1 MKKPKFSI
9 LLPTKNRLNLL
20 SSCINSVLEQ
30 NFVDFELIVSDNN
43 STDNTRIYCKNIFDN
58 RLKYFRLN
66 KDFPVTANWNNA
78 YSKAKGEY
86 IIIMGDDDYLT
97 KNFLTKVNEQL
108 DNSDNKIVIVN
119 QARYYF
125 EDYED
130 VNVKGKV
137 VLRKYT
143 NSTFQINSSK
153 YLADFFNFKKTFHSA
168 SITIKKDILDTI
180 INPGEL
186 GPYKEPFPDYTAIF
200 SAISLV
206 DYVTYVDLPLLIAGV
221 SSVGCGIQAQSDRK
235 RYWNDELSTKFGF
248 SPPVAGDLFV
258 NYYYVSQKIV
268 QSKITSKVYNINI
281 DKYLKSF
288 ISELFLVRFQNKYD
302 LLEFEFKSIKQY
314 SSVQPFKIRLKINY
328 LLLQGYIK
336 LELKK
341 IGFYKIRFLLNK
353 LNNPGIIKA
362 SSIEM
367 ASKVV

>member
-9 LLPTKNRLNLL
+9 LLPTKNRINLL
-20 SSCINSVLEQ
+20 RSCINSVLEQ
-30 NFVDFELIVSDNN
+30 NFIDFELIVSDNN
-43 STDNTRIYCKNIFDN
+43 STDNTRIYCQNISDN

-108 DNSDNKIVIVN
+108 HNSDNKIVIVN

-125 EDYED
+125 EDYD
-130 VNVKGKV
+130 DIKVKGKLI
-137 VLRKYT
+137 LREYT
-143 NSTFQINSSK
+143 NSTFQTSSSK

-180 INPGEL
+180 IDPGES

-200 SAISLV
+200 TAISLV
-206 DYVTYVDLPLLIAGV
+206 DYITYVDSPLLIAGV
-221 SSVGCGIQAQSDRK
+221 SSNNCGIKAQTDRK
-235 RYWNDELSTKFGF
+235 KYWNDELSVKFNF
-248 SPPVAGDLFV
+248 SPPVAGDLFI
-258 NYYYVSQKIV
+258 NYYYISQKIV
-268 QSKITSKVYNINI
+268 QSKIASKVHNTNIN
-281 DKYLKSF
+281 KYLKLF
-288 ISELFLVRFQNKYD
+288 ISELFLIKFQNNYD
-302 LLEFEFKSIKQY
+302 TLEFEFESIKQY
-314 SSVQPFKIRLKINY
+314 SSVQPLKTRLMINY
-328 LLLQGYIK
+328 LLFQGFIK

-341 IGFYKIRFLLNK
+341 LGLNKIKFILNK
-353 LNNPGIIKA
+353 LNNPGTVKV
-362 SSIEM
+362 SSIEL